1 MRAVFFCVSV
11 ISSLLSVY
19 YNSNSL
25 DRKIAS
31 FGNFL
36 PLVWVIPSDTLRLK
50 ISFFMKEK
58 NIPNSIKRYRKARGL
73 QQKDVAKVL
82 GLKSASIISRWEKG
96 LCLPNTKNLFKL
108 AILYRTMSDALFID
122 LIKQMRNDLQKRE
135 QRVLRKNEN
144 KKGRSKQTN

>member
-1 MRAVFFCVSV
+1 LCTA
-11 ISSLLSVY
+11 ISRLLIVY

-25 DRKIAS
+25 GNKIAS

-36 PLVWVIPSDTLRLK
+36 PLVRVIPSDTLRLK

-82 GLKSASIISRWEKG
+82 GLKSASMISRWEKG
-96 LCLPNTKNLFKL
+96 LCLPNTRNLFKL

-122 LIKQMRNDLQKRE
+122 MIKQMRNEIQKRE

-144 KKGRSKQTN
+144 NKGRSKQY

>member
-1 MRAVFFCVSV
+1 
-11 ISSLLSVY
+11 
-19 YNSNSL
+19 
-25 DRKIAS
+25 
-31 FGNFL
+31 
-36 PLVWVIPSDTLRLK
+36 
-50 ISFFMKEK
+50 MKEK
-58 NIPNSIKRYRKARGL
+58 NIPNCLKRYRKARGL

-82 GLKSASIISRWEKG
+82 GLKSASMISRWEKG

-122 LIKQMRNDLQKRE
+122 MIKQMRNEIQKRE

>member
-1 MRAVFFCVSV
+1 MDPS
-11 ISSLLSVY
+11 ISDSISNLLNVY
-19 YNSNSL
+19 HRSNSL
-25 DRKIAS
+25 GNKIAS

-82 GLKSASIISRWEKG
+82 GLKSASMISRWEKG
-96 LCLPNTKNLFKL
+96 LCLPNTRNLFKL

-122 LIKQMRNDLQKRE
+122 LIKQMRNEIQKRE
-135 QRVLRKNEN
+135 QRVLRKNEK